1 MSLIYKVK
9 KCDGR
14 HETNDSMLS
23 SNIEQMRN
31 EIKNLID
38 KNYEKVLYS
47 NPIRFMI
54 KDKSDENDNEDK
66 SESEIKIESSQT
78 LSERNNAEIVELMKK
93 ELKQFDFVG
102 GVELMT
108 ESQIKES
115 DYGFNFETM
124 NENHAFIIPPI
135 NLNTRKFVHVLDM
148 LGNLFSPVYVM
159 KSSIDDAYTE
169 RIIIIV
175 GKRTFEDKPDS
186 QAQSNN
192 QSSFIDF
199 LYTVY
204 SRSLFVLKSDEEEY
218 KQFTKACV
226 NVFRKVEMI

>member
-14 HETNDSMLS
+14 YETNDSMLS

-54 KDKSDENDNEDK
+54 KDKSDEIDNEDK

-175 GKRTFEDKPDS
+175 GKRTSEDKPDS

>member
-14 HETNDSMLS
+14 YETNDSMLS

-38 KNYEKVLYS
+38 KNHEKVLYS

-54 KDKSDENDNEDK
+54 KDESDENDNEDK

-124 NENHAFIIPPI
+124 NENRAFIIPPI

-175 GKRTFEDKPDS
+175 GKRTFEDKSDS
-186 QAQSNN
+186 QTQSNN

>member
-1 MSLIYKVK
+1 
-9 KCDGR
+9 
-14 HETNDSMLS
+14 
-23 SNIEQMRN
+23 
-31 EIKNLID
+31 
-38 KNYEKVLYS
+38 
-47 NPIRFMI
+47 MI
-54 KDKSDENDNEDK
+54 KDKSDDENNNDDEDK
-66 SESEIKIESSQT
+66 SESEIKVESSQT
-78 LSERNNAEIVELMKK
+78 LSERNNAEIIELMKK
-93 ELKQFDFVG
+93 ELKQFDFVK
-102 GVELMT
+102 GVEIMT

-175 GKRTFEDKPDS
+175 GKRTSEDKPNS
-186 QAQSNN
+186 QTQSNN

-199 LYTVY
+199 LYALY
-204 SRSLFVLKSDEEEY
+204 SRSLFVLSSDEEEY